1 MSKYEEYIKKPN
13 FCLAPW
19 IHLHVLPNG
28 STQPCCMWDNYS
40 ADNKNNPNRFANINN
55 YDNVHDL
62 LNSEGFND
70 LRKTFAFTD
79 KMELACER
87 CYDRE
92 KNNGPSMRSW
102 FNTTFANDASVK
114 SVENTTA
121 DGKITDL
128 SVQYLD
134 IRFGNICNLKC
145 RMCGHELS
153 SSWYEEG
160 NKIAELKEWQQSKE
174 KFVHVDC
181 YDKIEP
187 LLGDVTEIY
196 FAGGEPT
203 LYPEHLMILDKL
215 IELGNTDLSIKY
227 NSNLTTLKYKGRN
240 FIDVWKHFKNVNI
253 GASIDGMN
261 DTVEYIRTNLKWSDI
276 VENFNTIKR
285 DAPHVCI
292 APSPT
297 IGVLNI
303 EDFHEFEK
311 YAIKN
316 GWYDNM
322 MFTLNYV
329 MVPLVMN
336 IYVLPIWYKEKIIK
350 IYQDH
355 IIWLENENVT
365 GQSEKIQELI
375 SRLEVNNYTDD
386 EIDNH
391 MIKLEQRL
399 DMFDITGNLNW
410 RKQIPL
416 VYNMLEEHK
425 RRKAN

>member
-1 MSKYEEYIKKPN
+1 MNKYEEYIKKPN

-19 IHLHVLPNG
+19 IHLHVLPDG
-28 STQPCCMWDNYS
+28 SAQPCCLWDHS
-40 ADNKNNPNRFANINN
+40 VNRNSSNSFSDINSH
-55 YDNVHDL
+55 DNVHDL
-62 LNSEGFND
+62 LNSEGFSE

-79 KMELACER
+79 KMKDECSR

-92 KNNGPSMRSW
+92 KNNGPSLRNW
-102 FNTTFANDASVK
+102 FNTNFANDASIK
-114 SVENTTA
+114 SLESTTA

-145 RMCGHELS
+145 RMCGHGLS
-153 SSWYEEG
+153 SSWYEES
-160 NKIAELKEWQQSKE
+160 NKIAELNEWSQKKE
-174 KFVHVDC
+174 KFIHVDC

-187 LLGDVTEIY
+187 FLGDVAEIY

-261 DTVEYIRTNLKWSDI
+261 DTVEYIRTNLKWADI

-311 YAIKN
+311 YAIKH

-329 MVPLVMN
+329 MVPMVMN

-355 IIWLENENVT
+355 IKWLENENVT

-375 SRLEVNNYTDD
+375 SRLEVNNYNDD
-386 EIDNH
+386 EIDNY
-391 MIKLEQRL
+391 MIKLEQQL

-425 RRKAN
+425 HRKAK